1 MCFLPW
7 WYMAAQRPPSTSRRG
22 AVSVCAG
29 DESDRVSARP
39 AQPGGVTLVL
49 TWLSGQRS
57 DGTLGAAPSA
67 ALRGVTWR
75 KDPLV
80 RGGPFS
86 VPGAARLS
94 LGTQMRP

>member
-29 DESDRVSARP
+29 
-39 AQPGGVTLVL
+39 
-49 TWLSGQRS
+49 QRS
-57 DGTLGAAPSA
+57 GGTLGAAPSV

-86 VPGAARLS
+86 VPGADRRYAAVMTAILTSQAHGFYEHWDPR
-94 LGTQMRP
+94 